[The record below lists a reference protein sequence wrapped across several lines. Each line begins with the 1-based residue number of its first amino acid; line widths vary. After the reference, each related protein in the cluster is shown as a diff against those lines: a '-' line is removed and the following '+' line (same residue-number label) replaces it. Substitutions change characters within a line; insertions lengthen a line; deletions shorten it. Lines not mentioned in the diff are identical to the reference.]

1 MMKQFRVNG
10 GGKNIY
16 EEMIKMMSC
25 EISNKRVR
33 EGEDGSG
40 VSVGW
45 ILFEESVNRGV
56 RGEVEERR
64 GLTNSRSVGVFR
76 KTKMY

>member
-1 MMKQFRVNG
+1 MVEQFRANG

-25 EISNKRVR
+25 EISNMRVR
-33 EGEDGSG
+33 EGEDESE

-45 ILFEESVNRGV
+45 ILFEESANRGV
-56 RGEVEERR
+56 RGKGEERR
-64 GLTNSRSVGVFR
+64 GMTNSRSVGAFR